1 MTDRISRARGF
12 TGNGA
17 FKRHKKTP
25 SRKLDPTILPDST
38 TESKLQYLP
47 GVGPARAKLLA
58 KLEIYDETT
67 LLQHYPR
74 DYEDRRFLYRI
85 REAPIGSKVAL
96 QGVIQTVE
104 FTRTRNNLGFAS
116 ATLADD
122 TGDIEAVWFK
132 KITPRYDV
140 FASLKQQL
148 QVGSV
153 LLVYGNIEW
162 GPHGRQ
168 LRVEDKSIG
177 EDLVHFGRIVPAYC
191 VTEGLSERLI
201 RTLTAKTL
209 ADKKIRP
216 PDLIP
221 PKIAAHY
228 GLPGKTWA
236 LEKIHFPDTLVQ
248 KEEARGVLAFEE
260 FLLLETAL
268 GLLRQSIGQTIK
280 HHPYTIKRHLLT
292 PFRESMGFAFTGAQK
307 RVIREIFEDMQRPAP
322 MNRLL
327 QGDVGSGKTLV
338 ALSAMLLAIENG
350 YQAALMAPTE
360 ILAEQHARTIQKFIG
375 QLPVRVALL
384 SGRFTPTQKK
394 ATLAKIAAGEAD
406 LVIGTHALIQQ
417 AVSFS
422 NLKLIVID
430 EQHRFGVGHRR
441 LLREKGKNTDMLVM
455 TATPIP
461 RTLALTLYGDLDVST
476 IDELPP
482 GRTPILTTQQNELG
496 AYHSIREAVK
506 QGRQAY
512 LVYPLVNESD
522 KVELKAAVH
531 QAEALR
537 LGVFKNYRVGLLH
550 GQMKAAEKEA
560 VMRLFRDHEL
570 DILIATTII
579 EVGIDVPNATIMAI
593 QHAER
598 FGLATLHQLR
608 GRVGRG
614 AFSSEC
620 ILIAETLGADARRR
634 MEIMTQ
640 TNDGF
645 RLSEEDL
652 AMRGPGEILGAMQ
665 HGVPLFK
672 AGDLQ
677 QDAAIVQRAK
687 LAADD
692 LLKSD
697 PTLSLPAHQGLANAL
712 SRTMT
717 RWTHLS

>member
-1 MTDRISRARGF
+1 MTDRIPRSRTF
-12 TGNGA
+12 TGNSA

-25 SRKLDPTILPDST
+25 SRKLVPTILADSAS
-38 TESKLQYLP
+38 ESKLQFLP
-47 GVGPARAKLLA
+47 GVGPARAALLA
-58 KLEIYDETT
+58 KLGIHDEAT

-104 FTRTRNNLGFAS
+104 FSRTRANLGFAS
-116 ATLADD
+116 ATLTDD
-122 TGDIEAVWFK
+122 TGEIEAVWFK
-132 KITPRYDV
+132 KMTPRYDV

-148 QVGSV
+148 QEGKV
-153 LLVYGNIEW
+153 LLVYGPIEW

-168 LRVEDKSIG
+168 LRVEDKSVG
-177 EDLVHFGRIVPAYC
+177 EDPVHFGRIAPAYS
-191 VTEGLSERLI
+191 VTEGLSERLV
-201 RTLTAKTL
+201 RTLTAKML
-209 ADKKIRP
+209 ASPTNAI
-216 PDLIP
+216 PDLVP
-221 PKIAAHY
+221 PKIAARYHV
-228 GLPGKTWA
+228 PQKTWA
-236 LEKIHFPDTLVQ
+236 IQKIHFPDTLVQ
-248 KEEARGVLAFEE
+248 KEEARSALAFEE

-268 GLLRQSIGQTIK
+268 GRLRQNVQRIAKT
-280 HHPYTIKRHLLT
+280 HAYEIKRHLLT
-292 PFRESMGFAFTGAQK
+292 PFREAMGFGFTGAQK
-307 RVIREIFEDMQRPAP
+307 RVIREIFDDMRSAHP

-360 ILAEQHARTIQKFIG
+360 ILAEQHARTIQKFLG
-375 QLPVRVALL
+375 KLPVKIALL
-384 SGRFTPTQKK
+384 SGRFTAAQKR
-394 ATLAKIAAGEAD
+394 ATLAQIAAGEAD
-406 LVIGTHALIQQ
+406 LIIGTHALIQHT
-417 AVSFS
+417 VSFS
-422 NLKLIVID
+422 KLKLVVID
-430 EQHRFGVGHRR
+430 EQHRFGVEHRR
-441 LLREKGKNTDMLVM
+441 LLREKGRHTDMLVM

-482 GRTPILTTQQNELG
+482 GRAPIVTSQQNELG
-496 AYHSIREAVK
+496 AYRTILEAVK
-506 QGRQAY
+506 EGRQAY

-522 KVELKAAVH
+522 KVELKAAVRE
-531 QAEALR
+531 AEELR
-537 LGVFKNYRVGLLH
+537 TDIFKNCRVGLLH

-614 AFSSEC
+614 SFASQC
-620 ILIAETLGADARRR
+620 VLIAETGGIDARRR

-652 AMRGPGEILGAMQ
+652 AMRGPGEILGAQQ
-665 HGVPLFK
+665 HGIPLFK

-677 QDAAIVQRAK
+677 RDAALIQRTRQ
-687 LAADD
+687 AADD
-692 LLKSD
+692 LLNQD
-697 PTLSLPAHQGLANAL
+697 PTLSLPEHQPLAQAL
-712 SRTMT
+712 ARTLT
-717 RWTHLS
+717 RWTHLT